1 MVFLVTEERPQE
13 APAGTLEKQTAL
25 QKLAMKSGKWL
36 PEFVLLHLNYNVF
49 DMNATIETNPLLD
62 RLPKH
67 LKQFIK
73 PQDYSDYTPINQ
85 AVWRYVMRKNV
96 DYLSKVAHKSYLDG
110 LKKTGIEVDN
120 IPSMY
125 GMNRILTDIGW
136 AAVAVDGFIP
146 PNAFMEFQAYNVLVI
161 ASDIRQLEHIE
172 YTPAPDIIHEG
183 AGHAPIIANPE
194 YAEYLRRF
202 GEIGC
207 KAISSDKDYQMYE
220 AIRLLSIVKEA
231 EDTPQATIDA
241 AEKAV
246 EDLQNNMGEL
256 SEMAQIRNLHWW
268 TVEYG
273 LIGTV
278 ENPKIYGAGL
288 LSSIGESAY
297 CMTDKVTKIPYDIS
311 AANQSFDITKLQPQ
325 LYVTPTFAYL
335 NLVLEEFA
343 NKMALRT
350 GGLSGI
356 EKLIDSTALGTIEL
370 STGLQISGVFT
381 KVIAHEGKPIYIQ
394 TTGKTALA
402 SREKELVGHG
412 TLAHAEGFG
421 SPIGK
426 LKGINLAIEDMSP
439 KDLNAYNIT
448 EGNTVKL
455 EFEGNITVEG
465 EIVTGSRNLQGEIIL
480 IRMNNCTVTHGET
493 ILFQPEWGVYDM
505 AVGKKLVSAFSGP
518 ADVNSFD
525 LITHMPSST
534 TIKAK
539 HSAERDDL
547 ETLYQTVRS
556 IRETKDLET
565 SLVPVFNKLKAEH
578 PNDWLLS
585 VEIVELLK
593 DRNEPQ
599 LLEDLLVYLE
609 NLKQRRPE
617 VAHLISGGLD
627 LIFEKENA

>member
-1 MVFLVTEERPQE
+1 
-13 APAGTLEKQTAL
+13 
-25 QKLAMKSGKWL
+25 
-36 PEFVLLHLNYNVF
+36 
-49 DMNATIETNPLLD
+49 MNPNIETNPLLE

-96 DYLSKVAHKSYLDG
+96 DYLSKVAHSSYLDG
-110 LKKTGIEVDN
+110 LRKTGIEIDS

-125 GMNRILTDIGW
+125 GMNRILTEIGW

-207 KAISSDKDYQMYE
+207 KAISSHKDYQMYE
-220 AIRLLSIVKEA
+220 AIRLLSILKEA
-231 EDTPQATIDA
+231 EDTPQNKIDE

-246 EDLQNNMGEL
+246 ADLQNNMGEL

-288 LSSIGESAY
+288 LSSIGESAW
-297 CMTDKVTKIPYDIS
+297 CMTDNVEKIPYDIS
-311 AANQSFDITKLQPQ
+311 AANQNFDITQLQPQ
-325 LYVTPTFAYL
+325 LYVTPNFSYL
-335 NLVLEEFA
+335 SLILEEFA

-356 EKLIDSTALGTIEL
+356 KKLIHSNALGTIEL

-381 KVIAHEGKPIYIQ
+381 NVLEEEGKPVYIQ
-394 TTGKTALA
+394 ATGKTAL
-402 SREKELVGHG
+402 SYREKELVGHG
-412 TLAHAEGFG
+412 TLTHPYGFG
-421 SPIGK
+421 TPIGK
-426 LKGINLAIEDMSP
+426 LKGFNLAIEDMSP
-439 KDLNAYNIT
+439 KDLQAYSIVEN
-448 EGNTVKL
+448 ETVKL
-455 EFEGNITVEG
+455 EFEGNIIVEG
-465 EIVTGSRNLQGEIIL
+465 EIITGSRNLHGEIIL
-480 IRMNNCTVTHGET
+480 ISFRNCTVTHGET
-493 ILFQPEWGVYDM
+493 ILFEPEWGNYDM
-505 AVGKKLVSAFSGP
+505 AIGKKVVSAFSGP

-525 LITHMPSST
+525 LINSVPKTT

-539 HSAERDDL
+539 HTNERDDL
-547 ETLYQTVRS
+547 EVLYQTVRI
-556 IRETKDLET
+556 IRENKDSKSELK
-565 SLVPVFNKLKAEH
+565 SVFEKLKNNH

-593 DRNEPQ
+593 DSDEKQ
-599 LLEDLLVYLE
+599 LLQEVVVYLDQ
-609 NLKQRRPE
+609 LKEKRPE
-617 VAHLISGGLD
+617 VAHLIAGGLD
-627 LIFEKENA
+627 LIFDKEAV